1 MIEQSC
7 CLHEGVGLVP
17 RVANAKAW
25 TFPSTCKEAR
35 VTAIATCCYKM
46 ISMVAIGAGCLQTI
60 SVDPTSLVTYLVLFF
75 KLVGTYLVMSLS
87 FLKMPLGCPS
97 TISYIPLTYASIL
110 FLVGLGDVLT
120 LKIYVI
126 VRNTPKLS
134 C

>member
-87 FLKMPLGCPS
+87 FLKMLLSPAIRLSIYHFLYPTHLCIYFVLSRLG
-97 TISYIPLTYASIL
+97 
-110 FLVGLGDVLT
+110 
-120 LKIYVI
+120 
-126 VRNTPKLS
+126 
-134 C
+134 